1 MINKNLI
8 FLLVITDTHP
18 IIKLNQ
24 VHVNAVTQGYVPRNI
39 DIERSPKNILVSSF
53 LGERSHLK
61 PILDVAT
68 VLIERP
74 QHLTPKNSSKLINIH
89 KDDDDYRVLVHLMR
103 LATEAYNLANNLNK
117 PVVGFIASMQM
128 MDPKSYKS
136 DPMSGCN
143 ISLENESFLRGLGV
157 L

>member
-24 VHVNAVTQGYVPRNI
+24 VHVNAVMQGYVPRNI
-39 DIERSPKNILVSSF
+39 DIEGSPKNILVSSF
-53 LGERSHLK
+53 LGGRSHFK

-74 QHLTPKNSSKLINIH
+74 QRK
-89 KDDDDYRVLVHLMR
+89 
-103 LATEAYNLANNLNK
+103 
-117 PVVGFIASMQM
+117 GF
-128 MDPKSYKS
+128 
-136 DPMSGCN
+136 
-143 ISLENESFLRGLGV
+143 SFIIRCKT
-157 L
+157 

>member
-53 LGERSHLK
+53 LGGRSHLK

-74 QHLTPKNSSKLINIH
+74 QPYAYEPFAGQLNDIRDQMNIKSVSEKVPKVSLALIDTLSYHNLQHQNVQEIGPVLSEEYPHLRLNSRIL
-89 KDDDDYRVLVHLMR
+89 
-103 LATEAYNLANNLNK
+103 
-117 PVVGFIASMQM
+117 
-128 MDPKSYKS
+128 
-136 DPMSGCN
+136 
-143 ISLENESFLRGLGV
+143 
-157 L
+157 

>member
-53 LGERSHLK
+53 LGGRSHLK

-74 QHLTPKNSSKLINIH
+74 QRK
-89 KDDDDYRVLVHLMR
+89 
-103 LATEAYNLANNLNK
+103 
-117 PVVGFIASMQM
+117 GF
-128 MDPKSYKS
+128 
-136 DPMSGCN
+136 
-143 ISLENESFLRGLGV
+143 SFIIRCKT
-157 L
+157 